1 MHMKLWE
8 TKDSEKVSPAFS
20 NDESK
25 PETKK
30 WDSGACDMQQS
41 SQIAVCSK
49 HSNI

>member
-1 MHMKLWE
+1 MPMKLWE

-20 NDESK
+20 NDEIK
-25 PETKK
+25 LKTKK
-30 WDSGACDMQQS
+30 WNSGTCDMQQS